1 MVYPSL
7 CTLKLTSEDESV
19 CELLLRTSLN
29 SVQNGATA
37 LHMASQE
44 AYSDVARMLVD
55 AKADVNIKNSVSES
69 CCSDCVCILAKLK
82 SIND

>member
-7 CTLKLTSEDESV
+7 WTLILTSEDESM
-19 CELLLRTSLN
+19 CELLLLRTSLN

-69 CCSDCVCILAKLK
+69 CCSA
-82 SIND
+82 